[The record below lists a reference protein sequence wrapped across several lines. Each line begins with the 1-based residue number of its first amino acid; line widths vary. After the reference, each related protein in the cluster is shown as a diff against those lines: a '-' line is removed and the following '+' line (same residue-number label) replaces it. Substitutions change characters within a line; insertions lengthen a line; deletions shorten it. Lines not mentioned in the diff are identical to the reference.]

1 MAFAEDL
8 RRLIDRLK
16 ETIDLHDLAEKLGLE
31 RPGGASGNYRSPGH
45 KDDSPS
51 LSIFPAKFGT
61 AFKDHSDPDKRGDCV
76 ALYQYVMGGEAVA
89 AVKAL
94 CEMYTIPYD
103 IGRERSDEP
112 KREKSM
118 AEYIAEKCLAAP
130 LAVKQYLVEQRGIL
144 DWVVDKAIQ
153 ARAVGWNDWRSS
165 KVPEGSPGHGGPAA
179 AFIVKTLNPGHIMA
193 VDLRYADAALNG
205 GVKTQCQGEKDGYG
219 WTSDIRRLKAARTVY
234 VVESPINAL
243 SLECVIR
250 GDEAAYAIRGVGN
263 VENIDW
269 TWARGKQVIVVF
281 DNDEPFPEFRD
292 DGKRH
297 PQAGIRPGL
306 KAAWALHER
315 LTALDV
321 SALLVDQADWEVND
335 CNDFIKPGGP
345 GLEKLKRAVRKL
357 EQCAIPG
364 LAWNYEDMFGPLS
377 GKRRLYLPFHHDQKY
392 WRFRVRPDF
401 TSFVSK
407 VEKDDEAGG
416 MPKIDL
422 KEVAGFRI
430 AAISRLELQGD
441 RSTLTGDPDQQPTTR
456 YSVSVQTTRGGPKLV
471 RKVFDD
477 DSLHNIERWK
487 RMGPVWD
494 QSNFLRLVNIMECGC
509 DIGARRAVN
518 FVGLCWRDGE
528 LAVNEGPDCYFE
540 DPTYQCRYHN
550 LIFPSTQRSNAKR
563 VIEAFHETFKENQAL
578 MLLTWAL
585 GAHLKAFI
593 RFWPHAKME
602 ADKGSGKSTLI
613 GRLSGAI
620 AMASLSG
627 QTLKTEYRMVNSVA
641 FTSQPVCWEEF
652 SRLND
657 LQRKLALDLLQET
670 YQFQETTRSQKSF
683 LLSAPVLIAG
693 EDAPVEDI
701 AEKLVRFRLNK
712 AKQGPELPFDLPQ
725 FPVRQWLEF
734 LAEIPAN
741 QVRET
746 LVKSRELLTRHSAVT
761 NAQRIVENYA
771 ALLTAWKLLA
781 EFSGLPIE
789 FGGMLRSI
797 VTEMNEY
804 LKDSKGERH
813 PWVWI
818 LQTLLAEIAQGAYE
832 PPHVFT
838 WIEGRRDAGIHLAIR
853 TSDVMHY
860 IRTKPALKSI
870 WEQLPVKS
878 DRVLKRQLQQADVL
892 ATSDDGSVMEIE
904 RMYGRHSSRRVG
916 HMVAISLRKIEEYG
930 LHAVLPPEDDI
941 R

>member
-1 MAFAEDL
+1 MAFSDDL

-16 ETIDLHDLAEKLGLE
+16 EQIDLHDLADKLGLE

-45 KDDSPS
+45 KDASPS
-51 LSIFPAKFGT
+51 LSIFPAKFATG
-61 AFKDHSDPDKRGDCV
+61 FKDHSDPDKRGDCV
-76 ALYQYVMGGEAVA
+76 ALVQYVEGGDAVA
-89 AVKAL
+89 AVKRL
-94 CEMYTIPYD
+94 CELYAIPYD
-103 IGRERSDEP
+103 IDRAKPDEP
-112 KREKSM
+112 RREK
-118 AEYIAEKCLAAP
+118 ATFEYIADKCLAAP
-130 LAVKQYLVEQRGIL
+130 LAAKQYLVEQRGIL
-144 DWVVDKAIQ
+144 DWVVD
-153 ARAVGWNDWRSS
+153 RALASRSVGWNDYRST
-165 KVPEGSPGHGGPAA
+165 KVPEGQFGYGGPAV
-179 AFIVKTLNPGHIMA
+179 AFLVKTLNPGHLVA
-193 VDLRYADAALNG
+193 VDLRYADATLNG

-219 WTSDIRRLKAARTVY
+219 WTSDVRRLKAAKRVF

-250 GDEAAYAIRGVGN
+250 SDEAAYAIRGVGN

-269 TWARGKQVIVVF
+269 SYFRGKQLVGCF
-281 DNDEPFPEFRD
+281 DNDEPFPAHKD
-292 DGKRH
+292 DGKPH

-315 LTALDV
+315 LTALDI
-321 SALLVDQADWEVND
+321 SLLLVDQVDWPVND
-335 CNDFIKPGGP
+335 ANDFIKPNGP
-345 GLEKLKRAVRKL
+345 GLEALKKAVKVL
-357 EQCAIPG
+357 EKCAIPG
-364 LAWNYEDMFGPLS
+364 LHYEEMA
-377 GKRRLYLPFHHDQKY
+377 GKRRLYLPGHHWVKY
-392 WRFRVRPDF
+392 ENFRVQPDF
-401 TSFVSK
+401 TSYWGTK
-407 VEKDDEAGG
+407 QGRDANGDPVEVPFYKD
-416 MPKIDL
+416 L
-422 KEVAGFRI
+422 AGFRI

-456 YSVSVQTTRGGPKLV
+456 YSVSVQTQRGGARLM

-477 DSLHNIERWK
+477 ENLHNIERWK
-487 RMGPVWD
+487 RLGPVWD
-494 QSNFLRLVNIMECGC
+494 QSNFLRLVNLMECGC

-540 DPTYQCRYHN
+540 DPIYQCRYHN
-550 LIFPSTQRSNAKR
+550 LIFPSGQASTAKR
-563 VIEAFHETFKENQAL
+563 VIEAFHETFRENQAL
-578 MLLTWAL
+578 LLLTWAL
-585 GAHLKAFI
+585 GAHLKAFV

-701 AEKLVRFRLNK
+701 AEKLVRIRLHK
-712 AKQGPELPFDLPQ
+712 SKQGQEIPFDLPQ
-725 FPVRQWLEF
+725 FPVRQWLKFLADTPPEQVRKSLVACREF
-734 LAEIPAN
+734 LN
-741 QVRET
+741 
-746 LVKSRELLTRHSAVT
+746 RHSAVK

-771 ALLTAWKLLA
+771 ALLAGWRLLA
-781 EFSGLPIE
+781 EFAGLPME
-789 FGGMLRSI
+789 FGGVVRSI

-804 LKDSKGERH
+804 LADSKGERH

-818 LQTLLAEIAQGAYE
+818 VQTLLAEISQGTYE
-832 PPHVFT
+832 APHVFT
-838 WIEGRRDAGIHLAIR
+838 MIDDEEYLAIR
-853 TSDVMHY
+853 TSDVMHH
-860 IRTKPALKSI
+860 IRTRPALKSI

-878 DRVLKRQLQQADVL
+878 DRVLKRQLVQAGVV
-892 ATSDDGSVMEIE
+892 AINADGEPVNVE
-904 RMYGRHSSRRVG
+904 RTWKLGKRVG
-916 HMVAISLRKIEEYG
+916 HMTAISLRKIEEYG
-930 LHAVLPPEDDI
+930 LHAVLPALEDVH
-941 R
+941 

>member
-1 MAFAEDL
+1 MAFSDDL

-16 ETIDLHDLAEKLGLE
+16 EQIDLHDLADKLGLE
-31 RPGGASGNYRSPGH
+31 RPGGSSGNYRSPGH
-45 KDDSPS
+45 KDSSPS
-51 LSIFPAKFGT
+51 LSIFPAKFATG
-61 AFKDHSDPDKRGDCV
+61 FKDHSDPDKRGDCV
-76 ALYQYVMGGEAVA
+76 ALVQYVEGGDAVA
-89 AVKAL
+89 AVKRL
-94 CEMYTIPYD
+94 CELYAIPYD
-103 IGRERSDEP
+103 IDREKPDEPRRERST
-112 KREKSM
+112 

-130 LAVKQYLVEQRGIL
+130 LAAKQYLVEQRGIL
-144 DWVVDKAIQ
+144 DWVVDKAIA

-165 KVPEGSPGHGGPAA
+165 KVPEGQFGHGGPAV
-179 AFIVKTLNPGHIMA
+179 AFLVKTLNPGHLVA

-219 WTSDIRRLKAARTVY
+219 WTSDVRRLKAAKRVF

-250 GDEAAYAIRGVGN
+250 HDEAAYAIRGVGN

-269 TWARGKQVIVVF
+269 SYFRGKQLIGCF
-281 DNDEPFPEFRD
+281 DNDEPFPALKD
-292 DGKRH
+292 DGRPH

-315 LTALDV
+315 LTALDI
-321 SALLVDQADWEVND
+321 SLLLVDQVEWPVND
-335 CNDFIKPGGP
+335 VNDFIKPNGP
-345 GLEKLKRAVRKL
+345 GLEALKKAVKVL
-357 EQCAIPG
+357 EKCAIPG
-364 LAWNYEDMFGPLS
+364 LHYESMA
-377 GKRRLYLPFHHDQKY
+377 GKPRLYLPGHHWVKY
-392 WRFRVRPDF
+392 ENFRVQPDF
-401 TSFVSK
+401 TSYWGTK
-407 VEKDDEAGG
+407 QGRDANGDPVEVPFYKD
-416 MPKIDL
+416 L
-422 KEVAGFRI
+422 AGFRI

-456 YSVSVQTTRGGPKLV
+456 YSVSVQTQRGGARLM

-477 DSLHNIERWK
+477 ENLHNIERWK
-487 RMGPVWD
+487 RLGPVWD
-494 QSNFLRLVNIMECGC
+494 QSNFLRLVNLMECGC

-540 DPTYQCRYHN
+540 DPIYQCRYHN
-550 LIFPSTQRSNAKR
+550 LIFPSGQASTAKR
-563 VIEAFHETFKENQAL
+563 VIEAFHETFRENQAL
-578 MLLTWAL
+578 LLLTWAL
-585 GAHLKAFI
+585 GSHLKAFV

-641 FTSQPVCWEEF
+641 FTSHPVCWEEF

-701 AEKLVRFRLNK
+701 AEKLVRIRLHK
-712 AKQGPELPFDLPQ
+712 SKQGKEIPFDLPQ
-725 FPVRQWLEF
+725 FPVRQWLKFLADTPPEQVRKALVGCREF
-734 LAEIPAN
+734 LN
-741 QVRET
+741 
-746 LVKSRELLTRHSAVT
+746 KHSAVT

-771 ALLTAWKLLA
+771 ALLTGWRLLA
-781 EFSGLPIE
+781 EFAGLPME
-789 FGGMLRSI
+789 FGGVVRSI

-804 LKDSKGERH
+804 LADSKGERH

-818 LQTLLAEIAQGAYE
+818 VQTLLSEIAQGTYE
-832 PPHVFT
+832 APHVFT
-838 WIEGRRDAGIHLAIR
+838 MIDDEEFLAVR
-853 TSDVMHY
+853 TSDVMHH
-860 IRTKPALKSI
+860 IRTRPALKSI

-878 DRVLKRQLQQADVL
+878 DRVLKRQLVQAGVV
-892 ATSDDGSVMEIE
+892 AVNGDGEPVNVE
-904 RMYGRHSSRRVG
+904 RTWKLGKRVG
-916 HMVAISLRKIEEYG
+916 HMTAISLRKIEEYG
-930 LHAVLPPEDDI
+930 LHAVLPAVEDV

>member
-1 MAFAEDL
+1 MAFSDDL

-16 ETIDLHDLAEKLGLE
+16 ETIDLHDLADKLGLE
-31 RPGGASGNYRSPGH
+31 RPGGAMGNYRSPGH
-45 KDDSPS
+45 KDSSPS

-76 ALYQYVMGGEAVA
+76 ALYQYVHGGDAVA

-94 CEMYTIPYD
+94 CELYAIPYD
-103 IGRERSDEP
+103 IGREQSAEP
-112 KREKSM
+112 RREKST

-130 LAVKQYLVEQRGIL
+130 LAAKQYLVEKRGIL
-144 DWVVDKAIQ
+144 DWVADKAIQ
-153 ARAVGWNDWRSS
+153 ARAVGWNDWRST
-165 KVPEGSPGHGGPAA
+165 KVPEGTPGHGGPAV
-179 AFIVKTLNPGHIMA
+179 AFIVKTLNPGHVMA
-193 VDLRYADAALNG
+193 VDMRYDDPALNG

-250 GDEAAYAIRGVGN
+250 QDEAAYAIRGVGN
-263 VENIDW
+263 VDNIDW
-269 TWARGKQVIVVF
+269 SWARGKQVVIVF
-281 DNDEPFPEFRD
+281 DNDEPFPEYRD

-315 LTALDV
+315 LTALDI
-321 SALLVDQADWEVND
+321 SALLVDQGDWEVND

-345 GLEKLKRAVRKL
+345 GMEKLKRAVRKL

-364 LAWNYEDMFGPLS
+364 LAWNYEDMFGPLA

-392 WRFRVRPDF
+392 WRYRVRPDF
-401 TSFVSK
+401 TSYVSK
-407 VEKDDEAGG
+407 IEKDDEDA

-430 AAISRLELQGD
+430 AAISRLELQGA

-456 YSVSVQTTRGGPKLV
+456 YSVSVQTTRGGPKLI

-477 DSLHNIERWK
+477 ENLHNIERWK
-487 RMGPVWD
+487 RLGPVWD
-494 QSNFLRLVNIMECGC
+494 QSNFLRLVNILECAC
-509 DIGARRAVN
+509 DIGSRRAVN
-518 FVGLCWRDGE
+518 FVGLCWRNGE
-528 LAVNEGPDCYFE
+528 LSMNEGPDCYFE
-540 DPTYQCRYHN
+540 DPQYQCRYHN
-550 LIFPSTQRSNAKR
+550 LIFPSGPASTAKR
-563 VIEAFHETFKENQAL
+563 VIEAFHQTFAENQAL
-578 MLLTWAL
+578 LLLTWAL
-585 GAHLKAFI
+585 SAHLKAFI

-641 FTSQPVCWEEF
+641 FTSHPVCWEEF

-693 EDAPVEDI
+693 EDAPVDDI

-712 AKQGPELPFDLPQ
+712 TKQGDELPFDLPQ

-734 LAEIPAN
+734 LADIPADRVRKL
-741 QVRET
+741 QVASRAFLT
-746 LVKSRELLTRHSAVT
+746 KSAAVT

-771 ALLTAWKLLA
+771 ALLTGWQLMA
-781 EFSGLPIE
+781 EFSGLPVE
-789 FGGMLRSI
+789 FGGVVRSI
-797 VTEMNEY
+797 VAEMNEY
-804 LKDSKGERH
+804 LADSKGERH

-818 LQTLLAEIAQGAYE
+818 LQTLLAEIAQGTYDA
-832 PPHVFT
+832 PHVFT
-838 WIEGRRDAGIHLAIR
+838 TIDGEIHLAIR
-853 TSDVMHY
+853 TSDVMHH
-860 IRTKPALKSI
+860 IRTRPALKSI

-878 DRVLKRQLQQADVL
+878 DRVLKRQLVQAGVL
-892 ATSDDGSVMEIE
+892 AMNDNDAPLDVE
-904 RMYGRHSSRRVG
+904 RTFRTRRVG
-916 HMVAISLRKIEEYG
+916 HMTAISIEKIKEYG
-930 LHAVLPPEDDI
+930 LHAVLPAAEDI

>member
-1 MAFAEDL
+1 MAFSDDL

-16 ETIDLHDLAEKLGLE
+16 EQIDLHDLADKLGLE
-31 RPGGASGNYRSPGH
+31 RPGGSSGNYRSPGH
-45 KDDSPS
+45 KDSSPS
-51 LSIFPAKFGT
+51 LSIFPAKFATG
-61 AFKDHSDPDKRGDCV
+61 FKDHSDPDKRGDCV
-76 ALYQYVMGGEAVA
+76 ALVQYVEGGDAVA
-89 AVKAL
+89 AVKRL
-94 CEMYTIPYD
+94 CELYAIPYD
-103 IGRERSDEP
+103 IDREKPDEP
-112 KREKSM
+112 RREKST

-130 LAVKQYLVEQRGIL
+130 LAAKQYLVEQRGIL
-144 DWVVDKAIQ
+144 DWVVDKAIA

-165 KVPEGSPGHGGPAA
+165 KVPEGQFGHGGPAV
-179 AFIVKTLNPGHIMA
+179 AFLVKTLNPGHLVA
-193 VDLRYADAALNG
+193 VDLRYADATLNG

-219 WTSDIRRLKAARTVY
+219 WTSDVRRLKAAKRVF

-250 GDEAAYAIRGVGN
+250 HDEAAYAIRGVGN

-269 TWARGKQVIVVF
+269 SYFRGKQLIGCF
-281 DNDEPFPEFRD
+281 DNDEPFPALKD
-292 DGKRH
+292 DGRPH

-315 LTALDV
+315 LTALDI
-321 SALLVDQADWEVND
+321 SLLLVDQVEWPVND
-335 CNDFIKPGGP
+335 VNDFIKPNGP
-345 GLEKLKRAVRKL
+345 GLEALKKAVKVL
-357 EQCAIPG
+357 EKCAIPG
-364 LAWNYEDMFGPLS
+364 LHYESMA
-377 GKRRLYLPFHHDQKY
+377 GKPRLYLPGHHWVKY
-392 WRFRVRPDF
+392 ENFRVQPDF
-401 TSFVSK
+401 TSYWGTK
-407 VEKDDEAGG
+407 QGRDANGDPVEVPFYKD
-416 MPKIDL
+416 L
-422 KEVAGFRI
+422 AGFRI

-456 YSVSVQTTRGGPKLV
+456 YSVSVQTQRGGARLM

-477 DSLHNIERWK
+477 ENLHNIERWK
-487 RMGPVWD
+487 RLGPVWD
-494 QSNFLRLVNIMECGC
+494 QSNFLRLVNLMECGC

-540 DPTYQCRYHN
+540 DPIYQCRYHN
-550 LIFPSTQRSNAKR
+550 LIFPSGPASAAKR
-563 VIEAFHETFKENQAL
+563 VIEAFHETFRENQAL
-578 MLLTWAL
+578 LLLTWAL
-585 GAHLKAFI
+585 GSHLKAFV

-641 FTSQPVCWEEF
+641 FTSHPVCWEEF

-701 AEKLVRFRLNK
+701 AEKLVRIRLHK
-712 AKQGPELPFDLPQ
+712 SKQGQEIPFDLPQ
-725 FPVRQWLEF
+725 FPVRQWLKFLSEIPPDQVRKALVGCREF
-734 LAEIPAN
+734 LN
-741 QVRET
+741 
-746 LVKSRELLTRHSAVT
+746 KHSAVT

-771 ALLTAWKLLA
+771 ALLTGWRLLA
-781 EFSGLPIE
+781 EFAGLPME
-789 FGGMLRSI
+789 FGGVVRSI

-804 LKDSKGERH
+804 LADSKGERH

-818 LQTLLAEIAQGAYE
+818 VQTLLSEIAQGTYE
-832 PPHVFT
+832 APHVFT
-838 WIEGRRDAGIHLAIR
+838 MIDDEEFLAVR
-853 TSDVMHY
+853 TSDVMHH
-860 IRTKPALKSI
+860 IRTRPALKSI

-878 DRVLKRQLQQADVL
+878 DRVLKRQLVQAGVV
-892 ATSDDGSVMEIE
+892 AVNGDGEPVNVE
-904 RMYGRHSSRRVG
+904 RTWKLGKRVG
-916 HMVAISLRKIEEYG
+916 HMTAISLRKIEEYG
-930 LHAVLPPEDDI
+930 LHAVLPAVEDV

>member
-1 MAFAEDL
+1 MAFSDDL

-31 RPGGASGNYRSPGH
+31 RPGGAMGNYRSPGH
-45 KDDSPS
+45 KDASPS
-51 LSIFPAKFGT
+51 LSIFPARFGT
-61 AFKDHSDPDKRGDCV
+61 GFKDHSNPDRKGDCV
-76 ALYQYVMGGEAVA
+76 ALVQYVEGGDAVA
-89 AVKAL
+89 AVKRL
-94 CEMYTIPYD
+94 CELYAVPYD
-103 IGRERSDEP
+103 LDAARLNEP
-112 KREKSM
+112 RREKST

-130 LAVKQYLVEQRGIL
+130 LAAKQYLVEQRGIL
-144 DWVVDKAIQ
+144 DWVAEKAIQ
-153 ARAVGWNDWRSS
+153 ARAVGWNDWRST
-165 KVPEGSPGHGGPAA
+165 KVAEGGVGHGGPAV
-179 AFIVKTLNPGHIMA
+179 AFIVKTLNPGHVMA
-193 VDLRYADAALNG
+193 VDLRYAEPALNG

-219 WTSDIRRLKAARTVY
+219 WTSDIRRLKAAKRVF

-250 GDEAAYAIRGVGN
+250 QDEAAFAIRGVGN
-263 VENIDW
+263 VSNIDW
-269 TWARGKQVIVVF
+269 SYFRGRQLIGCF
-281 DNDEPFPEFRD
+281 DNDEPFPMHRD
-292 DGKRH
+292 DGKPH

-315 LTALDV
+315 LTALDI
-321 SALLVDQADWEVND
+321 SFLLVDQVDWQVND
-335 CNDFIKPGGP
+335 VNDFIKPNGP
-345 GLEKLKRAVRKL
+345 GLEALKKAVKVL
-357 EQCAIPG
+357 EKCAIPG
-364 LAWNYEDMFGPLS
+364 LHYEDTA
-377 GKRRLYLPFHHDQKY
+377 GKKRLYLPGHHWVKY
-392 WRFRVRPDF
+392 ENFRVQPDF
-401 TSFVSK
+401 TSYWGVK
-407 VEKDDEAGG
+407 QGKDINGEAVEVPFYKD
-416 MPKIDL
+416 L
-422 KEVAGFRI
+422 AGFRI

-456 YSVSVQTTRGGPKLV
+456 YSVSVQTQRGGAKLM

-477 DSLHNIERWK
+477 ENLHNIERWK
-487 RMGPVWD
+487 RLGPVWD
-494 QSNFLRLVNIMECGC
+494 QSNFLRLVNLMECGC

-540 DPTYQCRYHN
+540 DPIYQCRYHN
-550 LIFPSTQRSNAKR
+550 LIFPSGQASTAKR
-563 VIEAFHETFKENQAL
+563 VIEAFYETFKENQAL
-578 MLLTWAL
+578 LLLTWAL
-585 GAHLKAFI
+585 GSHLKAFV

-701 AEKLVRFRLNK
+701 AEKLVRIRLHK
-712 AKQGPELPFDLPQ
+712 SKQGQEIPFDLPQ
-725 FPVRQWLEF
+725 FPVKQWLQF
-734 LAEIPAN
+734 LAEIPPE
-741 QVRET
+741 QVRKS
-746 LVKSRELLTRHSAVT
+746 LVACREFLNKHSAVS

-771 ALLTAWKLLA
+771 ALLAGWRLLA
-781 EFSGLPIE
+781 EFAGLPME
-789 FGGMLRSI
+789 FGGVVRSI

-804 LKDSKGERH
+804 LADSKGERH

-818 LQTLLAEIAQGAYE
+818 VQTLLSEIAQGTYE
-832 PPHVFT
+832 APHVFT
-838 WIEGRRDAGIHLAIR
+838 VIDDEEFLAVR
-853 TSDVMHY
+853 TSDVMHH
-860 IRTKPALKSI
+860 IRTRPALKSI

-878 DRVLKRQLQQADVL
+878 DRVLKRQLVQAGVV
-892 ATSDDGSVMEIE
+892 AVNAEGEPVNVE
-904 RMYGRHSSRRVG
+904 RTWKLGKRVG
-916 HMVAISLRKIEEYG
+916 HMTAISLRKIEEYG
-930 LHAVLPPEDDI
+930 LHAVLPAAEDV

>member
-1 MAFAEDL
+1 MAFQEEF

-45 KDDSPS
+45 KDASPS
-51 LSIFPAKFGT
+51 LSIFPSKFGT
-61 AFKDHSDPDKRGDCV
+61 AFKDHSDPDKKGDCV
-76 ALYQYVMGGEAVA
+76 ALVQYVDGGDAVA
-89 AVKAL
+89 AVKRL
-94 CEMYTIPYD
+94 CDLYAIPYD
-103 IGRERSDEP
+103 IGQDRKADEP
-112 KREKSM
+112 RREKST
-118 AEYIAEKCLAAP
+118 AEYIAEKCLTAP
-130 LAVKQYLVEQRGIL
+130 LAAKQYLVEQRGIL

-153 ARAVGWNDWRSS
+153 ARAVGWNDWRST

-179 AFIVKTLNPGHIMA
+179 AFIVKTLNPGHVMA
-193 VDLRYADAALNG
+193 VDLRYADPALNG

-219 WTSDIRRLKAARTVY
+219 WTSDIRRLKAAKRVW

-250 GDEAAYAIRGVGN
+250 ADEAAFAIRGVGN
-263 VENIDW
+263 VDNIDW
-269 TWARGKQVIVVF
+269 SYFRGKQLIGCF
-281 DNDEPFPEFRD
+281 DNDEPFPEFRE

-297 PQAGIRPGL
+297 AQAGIRPGL

-315 LTALDV
+315 LTALDI
-321 SALLVDQADWEVND
+321 SFLLIDQVEWSVND
-335 CNDFIKPGGP
+335 VNDFIKPGGP
-345 GLEKLKRAVRKL
+345 GLDELKKAVKILEK
-357 EQCAIPG
+357 CAIPG
-364 LAWNYEDMFGPLS
+364 LHYDAQA
-377 GKRRLYLPFHHDQKY
+377 GKKRLYLPGHHWVKY
-392 WRFRVRPDF
+392 ENFRVQPDF
-401 TSFVSK
+401 TSYWGVKKTRDVNGDEIETPFY
-407 VEKDDEAGG
+407 KD
-416 MPKIDL
+416 L
-422 KEVAGFRI
+422 AGFRV
-430 AAISRLELQGD
+430 AAISRLDLQGD

-456 YSVSVQTTRGGPKLV
+456 FSVSVQTTRNGARLM

-477 DSLHNIERWK
+477 DNLHNIERWK
-487 RMGPVWD
+487 RFGPVWD
-494 QSNFLRLVNIMECGC
+494 QSNFLRLVNIMECAS
-509 DIGARRAVN
+509 DIGARKAVN
-518 FVGLCWRDGE
+518 FVGLCWRNGE

-540 DPTYQCRYHN
+540 DPQYQCRYHN
-550 LIFPSTQRSNAKR
+550 LIFPSGQASTAKR

-578 MLLTWAL
+578 LLLTWAL
-585 GAHLKAFI
+585 GSHLKAFI

-641 FTSQPVCWEEF
+641 FTSHPVCWEEF

-701 AEKLVRFRLNK
+701 AEKLVRIRLNK

-725 FPVRQWLEF
+725 FPVRQWLQF
-734 LAEIPAN
+734 LADIPPE
-741 QVRET
+741 QVRKA
-746 LVKSRELLTRHSAVT
+746 LVQSRDLLNKHSAVS

-771 ALLTAWKLLA
+771 ALLTSWRLLA
-781 EFSGLPIE
+781 EFAGLPIE
-789 FGGMLRSI
+789 FGGVLRSI
-797 VTEMNEY
+797 VTEMNQY
-804 LKDSKGERH
+804 LSDSKGERH

-818 LQTLLAEIAQGAYE
+818 LNTLLAEIAQGTYE
-832 PPHVFT
+832 APYVFT
-838 WIEGRRDAGIHLAIR
+838 YIDGEVFLAIR
-853 TSDVMHY
+853 TSDVMHH
-860 IRTKPALKSI
+860 IRTRPALKSI

-878 DRVLKRQLQQADVL
+878 DRVLKRQLVQAGVL
-892 ATSDDGSVMEIE
+892 AMHDDDTALEVE
-904 RMYGRHSSRRVG
+904 RTFRTRRVG
-916 HMVAISLRKIEEYG
+916 HMTAISVEKIKEYG
-930 LHAVLPPEDDI
+930 LHAVLPPPEDI

>member
-1 MAFAEDL
+1 MAFQEEF

-45 KDDSPS
+45 KDASPS
-51 LSIFPAKFGT
+51 LSIFPSKFGT
-61 AFKDHSDPDKRGDCV
+61 AFKDHSDPDKKGDCV
-76 ALYQYVMGGEAVA
+76 ALVQYVDGGDAVA
-89 AVKAL
+89 AVKRL
-94 CEMYTIPYD
+94 CDLYAIPYD
-103 IGRERSDEP
+103 IGQDRKADEP
-112 KREKSM
+112 RREKST
-118 AEYIAEKCLAAP
+118 AEYIAEKCLTAP
-130 LAVKQYLVEQRGIL
+130 LAAKQYLVEQRGIL

-153 ARAVGWNDWRSS
+153 ARAVGWNDWRST

-179 AFIVKTLNPGHIMA
+179 AFIVKTLNPGHVMA
-193 VDLRYADAALNG
+193 VDLRYADPALNG

-219 WTSDIRRLKAARTVY
+219 WTSDIRRLKAAKRVW

-250 GDEAAYAIRGVGN
+250 ADEAAFAIRGVGN
-263 VENIDW
+263 VDNIDW
-269 TWARGKQVIVVF
+269 SYFRGKQLIGCF
-281 DNDEPFPEFRD
+281 DNDEPFPEFRE

-297 PQAGIRPGL
+297 AQAGIRPGL

-315 LTALDV
+315 LTALDI
-321 SALLVDQADWEVND
+321 SFLLIDQVEWSVND
-335 CNDFIKPGGP
+335 VNDFIKPGGP
-345 GLEKLKRAVRKL
+345 GLDELKKAVKILEK
-357 EQCAIPG
+357 CAIPG
-364 LAWNYEDMFGPLS
+364 LHYDAQA
-377 GKRRLYLPFHHDQKY
+377 GKKRLYLPGHHWVKY
-392 WRFRVRPDF
+392 ENFRVQPDF
-401 TSFVSK
+401 TSYWGVKKTRDVNGDEIETPFY
-407 VEKDDEAGG
+407 KD
-416 MPKIDL
+416 L
-422 KEVAGFRI
+422 AGFRV

-456 YSVSVQTTRGGPKLV
+456 FSVSVQTTRNGARLM

-477 DSLHNIERWK
+477 DNLHNIERWK
-487 RMGPVWD
+487 RFGPVWD
-494 QSNFLRLVNIMECGC
+494 QSNFLRLVNIMECAS
-509 DIGARRAVN
+509 DIGARKAVN
-518 FVGLCWRDGE
+518 FVGLCWRNGE

-540 DPTYQCRYHN
+540 DPQYQCRYHN
-550 LIFPSTQRSNAKR
+550 LIFPSGQASTAKR

-578 MLLTWAL
+578 LLLTWAL
-585 GAHLKAFI
+585 GSHLKAFI

-641 FTSQPVCWEEF
+641 FTSHPVCWEEF

-701 AEKLVRFRLNK
+701 AEKLVRIRLNK

-725 FPVRQWLEF
+725 FPVRQWLQF
-734 LAEIPAN
+734 LADIPPE
-741 QVRET
+741 QVRKA
-746 LVKSRELLTRHSAVT
+746 LVQSRDLLNKHSAVS

-771 ALLTAWKLLA
+771 ALLTSWRLLA
-781 EFSGLPIE
+781 EFAGLPIE
-789 FGGMLRSI
+789 FGGVLRSI
-797 VTEMNEY
+797 VTEMNQY
-804 LKDSKGERH
+804 LSDSKGERH

-818 LQTLLAEIAQGAYE
+818 LNTLLAEIAQGTYE
-832 PPHVFT
+832 APYVFT
-838 WIEGRRDAGIHLAIR
+838 YIDDKVFLAIR
-853 TSDVMHY
+853 TSDVMHH
-860 IRTKPALKSI
+860 IRTRPALKSI

-878 DRVLKRQLQQADVL
+878 DRVLKRQLVQAGVL
-892 ATSDDGSVMEIE
+892 AMHDDDTALEVE
-904 RMYGRHSSRRVG
+904 RTFRARRVG
-916 HMVAISLRKIEEYG
+916 HMTAISVEKIKEYG
-930 LHAVLPPEDDI
+930 LHAVLPPAEDI

>member
-1 MAFAEDL
+1 MAFSDDL

-16 ETIDLHDLAEKLGLE
+16 ETIDLHDLADKLGLE

-45 KDDSPS
+45 KDASPS

-76 ALYQYVMGGEAVA
+76 AFYQYVNGGDPVA

-94 CEMYTIPYD
+94 CELYAIPYD
-103 IGRERSDEP
+103 LDRKDPAEP
-112 KREKSM
+112 RREKST
-118 AEYIAEKCLAAP
+118 AEYIAEKCMASP
-130 LAVKQYLVEQRGIL
+130 LLVKQYLVEQRGIL

-153 ARAVGWNDWRSS
+153 ARAVGWNDWRST
-165 KVPEGSPGHGGPAA
+165 KVAEGSPGHGGPAA
-179 AFIVKTLNPGHIMA
+179 AFIVKTLNPGHVMA
-193 VDLRYADAALNG
+193 VDMRYVDPALNG

-250 GDEAAYAIRGVGN
+250 ADEAAFAIRGVGN

-269 TWARGKQVIVVF
+269 SWARGKQVIVVF

-297 PQAGIRPGL
+297 AQAGIRPGL

-315 LTALDV
+315 LTALDISV
-321 SALLVDQADWEVND
+321 LLVDQVEWEVND

-345 GLEKLKRAVRKL
+345 GLEKLKKAVRVL
-357 EQCAIPG
+357 EKCAIPG
-364 LAWNYEDMFGPLS
+364 LHYEVQA
-377 GKRRLYLPFHHDQKY
+377 GKKRLWLPGHHWAKY
-392 WRFRVRPDF
+392 ENFRVQPDF
-401 TSFVSK
+401 TSIWI
-407 VEKDDEAGG
+407 EKEYKDENGDTKTRG
-416 MPKIDL
+416 MH
-422 KEVAGFRI
+422 KELAGFRI

-456 YSVSVQTTRGGPKLV
+456 YSVSVQTTRGGPKLI

-477 DSLHNIERWK
+477 ETLHNIERWK
-487 RMGPVWD
+487 RLGPVWD
-494 QSNFLRLVNIMECGC
+494 QSNFLRLVNIMECAC
-509 DIGARRAVN
+509 DIGSRRAVN

-540 DPTYQCRYHN
+540 DPQYQCRYHN
-550 LIFPSTQRSNAKR
+550 LIFPSTPQSTAKR
-563 VIEAFHETFKENQAL
+563 VIEGFHETFKENQAL

-585 GAHLKAFI
+585 SAHLKAFI

-641 FTSQPVCWEEF
+641 FTSHPVCWEEF

-701 AEKLVRFRLNK
+701 AEKLVRLRLSK

-725 FPVRQWLEF
+725 FPVRAWLQF
-734 LAEIPAN
+734 LAEIPAD
-741 QVRET
+741 QVRKALVASRDL
-746 LVKSRELLTRHSAVT
+746 LVKHSAVT

-771 ALLTAWKLLA
+771 ALLTGWKLLA
-781 EFSGLPIE
+781 EFAGLPLE

-797 VTEMNEY
+797 VTEMNDY

-818 LQTLLAEIAQGAYE
+818 LQTLLAEIGQGAFE
-832 PPHVFT
+832 PPYSFT
-838 WIEGRRDAGIHLAIR
+838 RLDKDPAGEIYLAIR

-878 DRVLKRQLQQADVL
+878 DRVLKRQLQQAEVL
-892 ATSDDGSVMEIE
+892 ATNDDGSVMEIE
-904 RMYGRHSSRRVG
+904 RTCGRLATRRVG
-916 HMVAISLRKIEEYG
+916 HMVAISLSKIAEFG
-930 LHAVLPPEDDI
+930 LHAVLPPAEEI

>member
-1 MAFAEDL
+1 MAFSDDL

-16 ETIDLHDLAEKLGLE
+16 ENIDLHDLAEKLGLE
-31 RPGGASGNYRSPGH
+31 RPGGENGNYRSPGH
-45 KDDSPS
+45 KDSSPS
-51 LSIFPAKFGT
+51 LSIFPAKFATG
-61 AFKDHSDPDKRGDCV
+61 FKDHSDPDKRGDCV
-76 ALYQYVMGGEAVA
+76 ALVQYVEGGDAVA
-89 AVKAL
+89 AVKRL
-94 CEMYTIPYD
+94 CELYAIPYD
-103 IGRERSDEP
+103 IDRAKPDEP
-112 KREKSM
+112 RREKST

-130 LAVKQYLVEQRGIL
+130 LAAKQYLVEQRGIL
-144 DWVVDKAIQ
+144 DWVVDKAIA
-153 ARAVGWNDWRSS
+153 ARAVGWNDWRSN
-165 KVPEGSPGHGGPAA
+165 KVAEGNVGHGGPAV
-179 AFIVKTLNPGHIMA
+179 AFLVKTLNPGHLVA
-193 VDLRYADAALNG
+193 VDLRYADATLNG

-219 WTSDIRRLKAARTVY
+219 WTSDVRRLRAAKRVF

-250 GDEAAYAIRGVGN
+250 QDEAAYAIRGVGN

-269 TWARGKQVIVVF
+269 SYFRGKQLIGCF
-281 DNDEPFPEFRD
+281 DNDEPFPTHKE
-292 DGKRH
+292 DGRPH

-315 LTALDV
+315 LTAQDISL
-321 SALLVDQADWEVND
+321 LLVDQVEWPVND
-335 CNDFIKPGGP
+335 VNDFIKPGGP
-345 GLEKLKRAVRKL
+345 GLEALKKAVKVL
-357 EQCAIPG
+357 EKCAIPG
-364 LAWNYEDMFGPLS
+364 LHYEEMA
-377 GKRRLYLPFHHDQKY
+377 GKRRLYLPGHHWVKY
-392 WRFRVRPDF
+392 ENFRVQPDF
-401 TSFVSK
+401 TSYWGTK
-407 VEKDDEAGG
+407 QGRDANGDPVEVPFYKD
-416 MPKIDL
+416 L
-422 KEVAGFRI
+422 AGFRI

-456 YSVSVQTTRGGPKLV
+456 YSVSVQTQRGGAKLM

-477 DSLHNIERWK
+477 ENLHNIERWK
-487 RMGPVWD
+487 RLGPVWD
-494 QSNFLRLVNIMECGC
+494 QSNFLRLVNLMECGC

-540 DPTYQCRYHN
+540 DPIYQCRYHN
-550 LIFPSTQRSNAKR
+550 LIFPTGQASTAKR

-578 MLLTWAL
+578 LLLTWAL
-585 GAHLKAFI
+585 GSHLKAFL

-613 GRLSGAI
+613 GRLAGSI

-641 FTSQPVCWEEF
+641 FTSHPVCWEEF

-701 AEKLVRFRLNK
+701 AEKLVRIRLHK
-712 AKQGPELPFDLPQ
+712 SKQGPEMPFDLPQ
-725 FPVRQWLEF
+725 FPVRQWLKF
-734 LAEIPAN
+734 LAEIPPE
-741 QVRET
+741 QVRKA
-746 LVKSRELLTRHSAVT
+746 LVGCRDFLNRHSAVT

-771 ALLTAWKLLA
+771 ALLTGWRLLA
-781 EFSGLPIE
+781 EFAGLPME
-789 FGGMLRSI
+789 FGGVVRSI

-804 LKDSKGERH
+804 LADSKGERH

-818 LQTLLAEIAQGAYE
+818 VQTLLAEIAQGSYE
-832 PPHVFT
+832 APHIFT
-838 WIEGRRDAGIHLAIR
+838 TIDDEEFLAIR
-853 TSDVMHY
+853 TSDVMHH
-860 IRTKPALKSI
+860 IRTRPALKSI

-878 DRVLKRQLQQADVL
+878 DRVLKRQLVQAGVV
-892 ATSDDGSVMEIE
+892 AVNADGEPVNVE
-904 RMYGRHSSRRVG
+904 RTWKLDKRVG
-916 HMVAISLRKIEEYG
+916 HMTAISLEKIKEYG
-930 LHAVLPPEDDI
+930 LHAVLPALEDVH
-941 R
+941 